1 MKPNLI
7 PNDED
12 QVDKPSQSWGREGGG
27 RDSKLGRLYSESK
40 THRKQTNSPRLR
52 SWSLSL
58 LPYRWRRATQPVPE
72 DEPDLNIK
80 AELEV
85 KKTQSLR
92 IVQIVSSWKP
102 EPGSGHRNHRRWTIS
117 FDHILDPL
125 FLLSIVERGTW
136 SLLHTHIRTFS
147 STLI

>member
-1 MKPNLI
+1 MMRINWINP
-7 PNDED
+7 
-12 QVDKPSQSWGREGGG
+12 PSLEEGEGGG

-40 THRKQTNSPRLR
+40 AHRKQTSSPACEPGA
-52 SWSLSL
+52 S
-58 LPYRWRRATQPVPE
+58 PFYPTNRWRGATQPIPE

-102 EPGSGHRNHRRWTIS
+102 DPGSGHRDHQRWTIS
-117 FDHILDPL
+117 FDCILDPL
-125 FLLSIVERGTW
+125 FLLSIVERGTC
-136 SLLHTHIRTFS
+136 SLLHTHISTFS